1 MRISTLTVKI
11 TYAWWFPVY
20 FNSVVLLAYALDCEL
35 NMERVGYWLAKG
47 ATCTIEGA
55 NE

>member
-1 MRISTLTVKI
+1 MRISTLNVKV

-20 FNSVVLLAYALDCEL
+20 FNSVVLLACALDCEP
-35 NMERVGYWLAKG
+35 NMERVAFWMSK
-47 ATCTIEGA
+47 ATTLTIEDS